1 MAENMTVSQRA
12 MEELRAMVIVRDRGK
27 DTHAWIS
34 EAKETVENTHTRDTK
49 QPRSV
54 ALLSSVFFLGGGVCL
69 LCLGKKQKHW
79 IRMI

>member
-34 EAKETVENTHTRDTK
+34 EAKETVENTHT
-49 QPRSV
+49 QEIRSSQD
-54 ALLSSVFFLGGGVCL
+54 LLLCSVVFFFGGGVFVCFV
-69 LCLGKKQKHW
+69 LGKNRS
-79 IRMI
+79 IGLE

>member
-34 EAKETVENTHTRDTK
+34 EAKETVENTHT
-49 QPRSV
+49 QEIRSSQD
-54 ALLSSVFFLGGGVCL
+54 LLLCSVVFFFWGGCL
-69 LCLGKKQKHW
+69 FALSWGKTEVLD
-79 IRMI
+79 

>member
-34 EAKETVENTHTRDTK
+34 EAKETVENTRTRDMK

-54 ALLSSVFFLGGGVCL
+54 ALLSSVFLGGGCL
-69 LCLGKKQKHW
+69 FALSWGKTEVLD
-79 IRMI
+79 